1 MPKRLDPQE
10 GGGLGGEGLDPSPLR
25 PGHAHGF
32 RLSLRAPGIAASK
45 GTAVGK
51 GGNGRGCS
59 R

>member
-10 GGGLGGEGLDPSPLR
+10 GGPLGGEGLDPSPLR